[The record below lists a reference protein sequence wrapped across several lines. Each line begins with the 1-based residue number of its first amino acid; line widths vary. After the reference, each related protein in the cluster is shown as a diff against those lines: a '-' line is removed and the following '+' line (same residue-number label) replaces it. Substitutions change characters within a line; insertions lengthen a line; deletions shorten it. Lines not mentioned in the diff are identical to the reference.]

1 MIRFARLFA
10 GATVAFACL
19 LLACASKKEA
29 DARQSAARVARAM
42 EVLRGAPN
50 PAKAA
55 ALRELAKVPCESPEA
70 CAARDACVDAYNTH
84 VEALAL
90 TQAAK
95 LQASQGEAAAAAK
108 VLGAAE
114 QRLSEAS
121 GKVLDCTDREGALR
135 HLYKL

>member
-1 MIRFARLFA
+1 MIRVARL
-10 GATVAFACL
+10 V
-19 LLACASKKEA
+19 ACATLGSLLFGCPSKKEA
-29 DARQSAARVARAM
+29 DARQSAARVARAI

-50 PAKAA
+50 PAKAE
-55 ALRELAKVPCESPEA
+55 ALRELAKVGCESPEA
-70 CAARDACVDAYNTH
+70 CLARDACVAAYTTH

-95 LQASQGEAAAAAK
+95 LQASEGQAAQAAK

-114 QRLSEAS
+114 QKLSEAS
-121 GKVLDCTDREGALR
+121 TKVTDCTDREAALR

>member
-1 MIRFARLFA
+1 LIRLARLVTC
-10 GATVAFACL
+10 ATVGCV
-19 LLACASKKEA
+19 LLACTSKKEA
-29 DARQSAARVARAM
+29 DVRQSAARVARAM

-50 PAKAA
+50 RAKAE

-70 CAARDACVDAYNTH
+70 CTARDTCVAAYTTH

-90 TQAAK
+90 TEAAK
-95 LQASQGEAAAAAK
+95 LQASEGRAAEAAK

-114 QRLSEAS
+114 QKLSEAS
-121 GKVLDCTDREGALR
+121 TKVSDCTDREGALR

>member
-1 MIRFARLFA
+1 LIRVARLVA
-10 GATVAFACL
+10 CATLGC
-19 LLACASKKEA
+19 LLACASQKEA
-29 DARQSAARVARAM
+29 DARHSAARVARAI

-50 PAKAA
+50 PAKAQT
-55 ALRELAKVPCESPEA
+55 LRELAKVRCESPEA
-70 CAARDACVDAYNTH
+70 CAARDVCVAAYTTH

-95 LQASQGEAAAAAK
+95 LQASEGQAAQAAK

-114 QRLSEAS
+114 QKLSEAS
-121 GKVLDCTDREGALR
+121 TKVTDCTDREAALR

>member
-1 MIRFARLFA
+1 MIRLARLVA
-10 GATVAFACL
+10 CATLGSL

-29 DARQSAARVARAM
+29 DARQSAARVARAL

-50 PAKAA
+50 RAKAE
-55 ALRELAKVPCESPEA
+55 ALRALAKVPCESPEA
-70 CAARDACVDAYNTH
+70 CAARDACVAAYTTH

-95 LQASQGEAAAAAK
+95 LQASEGQAVAAAK

-114 QRLSEAS
+114 QKLSEAS
-121 GKVLDCTDREGALR
+121 GKIIDCTDREGALR